1 MAEEE
6 FLLQAW
12 NQIKVNLTDN
22 GFLYKG
28 EFRKLDERTILLDS
42 RLTDGETAAGSHR
55 YRDIREAFSAPE
67 LSMGRPGD
75 PATIYMMPNV
85 YWIDDPDAEDV
96 MQKREGYA
104 LPFGMYVNCKALHM
118 VGLGESPNDVVIAG
132 NRGQS
137 HACNGNYTMIH
148 FQVEELYL
156 SDLTLGNYCSIDL
169 EYDLN
174 PYLWHGKRTGA
185 VTQAQIAIQQG
196 EKLYA
201 KNCVFEGRLNLNP
214 VCGAE
219 RALYVG
225 CQFEST
231 DDALN
236 GNAVYVD
243 CIFEFY
249 GGRPIYQATG
259 TGDVFI
265 GCSFSSGVGKYGRQR
280 PDWNPTRYREDV
292 IAQESDD
299 RKGYQYLTKEGG
311 PVALIDCSYFTLDGV
326 ELGWTKYPKASL
338 KCYQYQVSR
347 NGQPVTLGGENA
359 PETVQLQ
366 GKKALEAYFFEQD
379 GQRFVNVGNLLGG
392 SDGWDPMG
400 VLAQAK
406 NAGKTGIPTLLT
418 ITPDQAAVVSGEAA
432 VTLTAKA
439 YLFSHEECRERVR
452 FFVEEEDAPFVKIRQ
467 EGDDCC
473 VAEGCNHGAETRKA
487 VVHACTESGLEAAAE
502 ITVEPYL
509 LQAPGFVQEPFIR
522 KSGKTLTLE
531 YGLSVTER
539 ADVSEI
545 RWYRCGDGS
554 ERAACGQS
562 MSEHA
567 VGTDGVCG
575 EENSTEALHG
585 TELAGGVS
593 EETDGILCGV
603 SRPGSPLRIYHLT
616 AADEGRRLKAVIRPR
631 VTGSLAGEAVSVVTA
646 EPVGGADVDRNRL
659 FTDFSELPEENQ
671 LTVPKGRWTFD
682 CGKPEDIEA
691 DSATFGSWKMD
702 GSVPAWK
709 YGKTGNGS
717 IGAGLYQ
724 NTQGARLRYTPV
736 NSHDGDMRMTV
747 QADPAKTAGQ
757 GFGSAG
763 QYMDLG
769 IKFDTER
776 LTGYALRVIRIKEA
790 SDAVAM
796 ALVEYENGR
805 SRYLTELQMT
815 TCFLTG
821 CTIRIALEGKKLTA
835 TAATETPQP
844 IRHSTGSQEKK
855 YVQKVKLEAE
865 VSGNPHGGILV
876 WHTGTPGTGGW
887 QNTTMLHS
895 IEVIYGD

>member
-1 MAEEE
+1 MTEEE
-6 FLLQAW
+6 FLLREW
-12 NQIKVNLTDN
+12 NQIKVDLTEN

-28 EFRKLDERTILLDS
+28 ELRELNERTILLDS
-42 RLTDGETAAGSHR
+42 RLTDGETVAGSHR

-67 LSMGRPGD
+67 LSMGRPGT
-75 PATIYMMPNV
+75 PVTIYIMPNV
-85 YWIDDPDAEDV
+85 YWIDDPDAADV

-104 LPFGMYVNCKALHM
+104 LPFGMYVNCRALHI
-118 VGLGESPNDVVIAG
+118 VGLGEFPNDVVIAG

-137 HACNGNYTMIH
+137 HACNGNYTMIC

-174 PYLWHGKRTGA
+174 PYLWHRRRTGA
-185 VTQAQIAIQQG
+185 VTQAQIAVQQG

-201 KNCVFEGRLNLNP
+201 KNCVFEGRLNLDP
-214 VCGAE
+214 VCGAK
-219 RALYVG
+219 RALYMG

-236 GNAVYVD
+236 GNAVYVE

-249 GGRPIYQATG
+249 GGRPIFQATR

-265 GCSFSSGVGKYGRQR
+265 DCSFSSGVGKYGRWR
-280 PDWNPTRYREDV
+280 PDWSPKRYQADV
-292 IAQESDD
+292 MGQKDNGG
-299 RKGYQYLTKEGG
+299 KGHQYLTKEGG
-311 PVALIDCSYFTLDGV
+311 SVALIDCSYFTLDGV

-338 KCYQYQVSR
+338 KCYQYQVSQ
-347 NGQPVTLGGENA
+347 NDQPVTLGGEDA

-392 SDGWDPMG
+392 SDDWDPMG

-406 NAGKTGIPTLLT
+406 SAGKTGIPTLLT

-432 VTLTAKA
+432 AALTAKA

-467 EGDDCC
+467 EDDCC
-473 VAEGCNHGAETRKA
+473 VVEGCNHSAETRKA
-487 VVHACTESGLEAAAE
+487 VIHACTESGLEAAAE

-509 LQAPGFVQEPFIR
+509 LQAPGFAQEPFIR
-522 KSGKTLTLE
+522 KSGKTLILE

-539 ADVSEI
+539 ADASEI
-545 RWYRCGDGS
+545 SWYRCDDGS
-554 ERAACGQS
+554 EMAACGQS
-562 MSEHA
+562 M
-567 VGTDGVCG
+567 
-575 EENSTEALHG
+575 L
-585 TELAGGVS
+585 ELSDRFS
-593 EETDGILCGV
+593 EETDGILCSA

-616 AADEGRRLKAVIRPR
+616 AADEGRRLKAVIRPKVR
-631 VTGSLAGEAVSVVTA
+631 GSLAGEAISVVTA
-646 EPVGGADVDRNRL
+646 EPVGEADVDRNRL
-659 FTDFSELPEENQ
+659 STDFFELPERNQ
-671 LTVPKGRWTFD
+671 LAVQEGRWTFD
-682 CGKPEDIEA
+682 CAKPEDIEV
-691 DSATFGSWKMD
+691 DSATFGSWKMNER
-702 GSVPAWK
+702 VPAWK
-709 YGKTGNGS
+709 YGETGNGS

-736 NSHDGDMRMTV
+736 NPHGKDMCMTV
-747 QADPAKTAGQ
+747 KADPAKTAGQ

-763 QYMDLG
+763 QYLDLG
-769 IKFDTER
+769 IKFDTEK

-805 SRYLTELQMT
+805 SRYLTGLQMT

-821 CTIRIALEGKKLTA
+821 CTIRVALEGKKLTA

-844 IRHSTGSQEKK
+844 MGKQKK
-855 YVQKVKLEAE
+855 GYVQKVDLEAE
-865 VSGNPHGGILV
+865 VSENPHGGILV

-887 QNTTMLHS
+887 QNTTMLHG